1 MLCGLCKKR
10 PVEAIV
16 KTDEGSANLC
26 GACFQR
32 YRLLK
37 AAGEIEGLSDYFYMF
52 DEFNPITACPTNL
65 GAGMRASV
73 MMFLPAM
80 FILLTV
86 YKSLS
91 NLLAQTF

>member
-52 DEFNPITACPTNL
+52 DEFNPITA
-65 GAGMRASV
+65 
-73 MMFLPAM
+73 
-80 FILLTV
+80 
-86 YKSLS
+86 
-91 NLLAQTF
+91 